1 MKDLKYNKVNTYLG
15 IGIIGNVVGAKLDIS
30 PCYSNLQWDEY
41 DDELFNEL
49 VMSNGS
55 AKLFYNWQCIHI

>member
-30 PCYSNLQWDEY
+30 PCYSNLR
-41 DDELFNEL
+41 
-49 VMSNGS
+49 
-55 AKLFYNWQCIHI
+55 